1 MAGTLFENLSS
12 NFVKNPLGLI
22 ALFIVLVYA
31 IAGIVA
37 ASANFSED
45 QRWVIVFFLVLF
57 PCLVLGVFYRL
68 ITKHIDKMYS
78 PGELGAENFVKLHAT
93 KAPATAAATRIKAWL
108 ERDPKHREQ
117 LALWLGKHGIS
128 ATPTLFLNDAK
139 FASFRDMAI
148 TELSIPE

>member
-1 MAGTLFENLSS
+1 MAGSPFENLSS

-37 ASANFSED
+37 ASANFNED
-45 QRWVIVFFLVLF
+45 QRWVIVFFLVSF
-57 PCLVLGVFYRL
+57 PCIVLGVFYRL

-93 KAPATAAATRIKAWL
+93 KAPVTAASTRVKNWL
-108 ERDPKHREQ
+108 ERDPKNRNQ
-117 LALWLGKHGIS
+117 LTLWLGKHGIS
-128 ATPTLFLNDAK
+128 ASTTLFLNDAK

-148 TELSIPE
+148 NELNIPE